1 VNLHYKL
8 CFHHKYLSTSS
19 IFQDGKKAMY
29 SSARVKTTLKDGAQ
43 AKVTLEATTPR
54 MSGKYFKATVHISGP
69 SSSKVVVSATGAQN
83 KKKRSREGG
92 AGASN
97 DKGATTSTLLLQG
110 PSS

>member
-43 AKVTLEATTPR
+43 AKVTLEATAPG
-54 MSGKYFKATVHISGP
+54 MSGKHFKATVHISRP
-69 SSSKVVVSATGAQN
+69 SSSKVVVLATGAQN
-83 KKKRSREGG
+83 KKRSREGG
-92 AGASN
+92 ASASN